1 MDLKSIL
8 KTLKLN
14 ESAISTVL
22 GAIVILVLGIFVIN
36 YFKHLPTSNQLP
48 AAATT
53 ENNIQTTHK
62 VTRGETLSQI
72 AFKYYKSGDWKKIAD
87 ANNITNPNVIEIGQE
102 LKIPVE
108 ENQTTPVAEASP
120 SEVPTP
126 TPTPSA
132 TPVVVNPSEAISTAT
147 YKVIKGDSLWKIS
160 VRAYGDGFKWVQIA
174 KANNLKNPNLIHPG
188 NIFILPR

>member
-14 ESAISTVL
+14 ESTISTVL

-62 VTRGETLSQI
+62 VAKGETLSQI

-87 ANNITNPNVIEIGQE
+87 VNNITNPNIIEIGQE

-108 ENQTTPVAEASP
+108 ENKVASAPEI
-120 SEVPTP
+120 PTP
-126 TPTPSA
+126 IATPSPAA
-132 TPVVVNPSEAISTAT
+132 TPQATNPSQAISTAT
-147 YKVIKGDSLWKIS
+147 YKVVKGDNLWKIS